1 MVQFRCLND
10 KITIAYTGIE
20 TDGEGEDAE
29 TCLAFEIY
37 NKTDELIQATFDTI
51 LVNGTDE
58 EPSYMTEA
66 LGHTY
71 GKLLC
76 DVTDPASIKEL
87 TASVSIYT
95 AEDELIDSYSI
106 EKAALK

>member
-1 MVQFRCLND
+1 
-10 KITIAYTGIE
+10 
-20 TDGEGEDAE
+20 
-29 TCLAFEIY
+29 
-37 NKTDELIQATFDTI
+37 
-51 LVNGTDE
+51 
-58 EPSYMTEA
+58 MTEA

-76 DVTDPASIKEL
+76 DVTDLASIKEL